1 MPERRNGVRVP
12 ERTARRYARTSLPL
26 GVDPITAGVGLTRIG
41 DGPFVLYERPREV
54 GVGFGA
60 AAEIVLDRHHIRLR
74 TDGDWRRV
82 PTGDEPLQ
90 RIGELLADTG
100 IPDWRVY
107 GWLGFELSYL
117 LHGMPEAAGDTVL
130 GHLVVPAVEARLT
143 AGNAELRAL
152 RLDDLADLCDRV
164 ERLEQPAEPRPSV
177 ELTDDLA
184 GGEEYQKIVAAAVAD
199 IKDRRLRKVI
209 LSRVVPVRGTIDLP
223 ASYRAGRRGNT
234 PARSFLLELGELRAV
249 GFSPETVVEVCADGT
264 VSTQPLAGTRA
275 LSGDLE
281 RDAQL
286 REELLND
293 PKEIYEHAVSVHGA
307 QHELGT
313 VCTPGSVL
321 VEEFMGVRQRGSVQ
335 HLASRVTGRLAPER
349 NGWHALTGLFPAVTA
364 SGLPKAAACEAIH
377 RYEPGERGLYSGV
390 VLTADADGALDA
402 ALVLR
407 TVFQQGG
414 RTWLR
419 AGAGIVEQSTPE
431 RELEETREK
440 LRSISRFLVPVAE
453 QSPVVTQSPVGS
465 PVELDELDERVVV
478 P

>member
-41 DGPFVLYERPREV
+41 GGPFVLYERPREV

-60 AAEIVLDRHHIRLR
+60 AAEIVLDRHHIRIR

-234 PARSFLLELGELRAV
+234 PARSFLLELGDLRAV
-249 GFSPETVVEVCADGT
+249 GFSPETVVEVRADGT

-349 NGWHALTGLFPAVTA
+349 NGWHALAGLFPAVTA

-440 LRSISRFLVPVAE
+440 LRSISRFLVPVAAQFPVAE
-453 QSPVVTQSPVGS
+453 QSEVGA
-465 PVELDELDERVVV
+465 PVELDELDERVLV

>member
-107 GWLGFELSYL
+107 GWLGFELSYV
-117 LHGMPEAAGDTVL
+117 LHGMPEAVGNTVL

-152 RLDDLADLCDRV
+152 RLDDLADLCDQV
-164 ERLEQPAEPRPSV
+164 EQLEYPADTRPSV
-177 ELTDDLA
+177 ELTDELA
-184 GGEEYQKIVAAAVAD
+184 GAEEYQKIVAAAVAD

-234 PARSFLLELGELRAV
+234 PARSFLLELGDLRAV
-249 GFSPETVVEVCADGT
+249 GFSPETVVEVRADGT

-335 HLASRVTGRLAPER
+335 HLASRVTGRLAPDR
-349 NGWHALTGLFPAVTA
+349 NGWHALAGLFPAVTA

-440 LRSISRFLVPVAE
+440 LRSISRFLVPVADQSPAAE
-453 QSPVVTQSPVGS
+453 QSEVGA